1 MTRNNEF
8 LKKYGRSFLHHP
20 TLAVAVALAALVAEA
35 AAGAMVLAAAVGGAA
50 VGAVAEALNEKS
62 SFIFETL
69 LTKTRA

>member
-1 MTRNNEF
+1 MTRNIEF
-8 LKKYGRSFLHHP
+8 LKKYGQSFLHHP
-20 TLAVAVALAALVAEA
+20 TLAAAVALAAVVAEA
-35 AAGAMVLAAAVGGAA
+35 AAGPLALAGAVGRAA